1 MGYQRSIEHK
11 EIADAEMID
20 ETRRRKEWEE
30 EREREREGGRGKEWK
45 EEIKRERERER
56 EGKKGRIRVG
66 DEKEGMVKCRGTR
79 MSKKKN

>member
-1 MGYQRSIEHK
+1 
-11 EIADAEMID
+11 MID
-20 ETRRRKEWEE
+20 ETRRRKECEE
-30 EREREREGGRGKEWK
+30 EREREREGGRERERVEG
-45 EEIKRERERER
+45 RERERARE